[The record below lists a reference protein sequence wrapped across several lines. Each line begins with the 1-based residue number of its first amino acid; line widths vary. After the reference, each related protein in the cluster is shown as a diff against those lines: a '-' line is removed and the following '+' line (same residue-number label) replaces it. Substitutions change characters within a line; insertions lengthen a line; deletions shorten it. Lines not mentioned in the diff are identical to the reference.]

1 MKLAKNLIAVGLIF
15 MASTFFCGCQSNTV
29 DFKYKVKA
37 GTKNEYKHTSKLNVV
52 SLKVNGK
59 DENVPKD
66 EQSLTSIV
74 TEETKSITEKD
85 ERNIEL
91 SISDAVLN
99 RVIDGKSQEIPL
111 NQITEQKTKYKMTDK
126 GVITEIDGTE
136 VTENSSDIDNSI
148 VSIRFDDKP
157 TTKGESWEVKTEKTV
172 QSGPVSSDKIKTI
185 KTYTFD
191 GYEKYKNKSLA
202 KITEK
207 IDMTMNR
214 EYKLPPTK
222 SGDKPIEVPVINQSA
237 KTEGT
242 GTILFDVNKGC
253 IVKEEKNWTITNND
267 SKDFTKMKNIPKE
280 EQQKMDRVSVL
291 EINVEYELV
300 ENEADSDKSNESA
313 KEEKKPEVK
322 KEEPKEEKK

>member
-15 MASTFFCGCQSNTV
+15 IASTFFCGCQSNTV

-74 TEETKSITEKD
+74 TEETKSITEKG

-91 SISDAVLN
+91 SISDAVLS

-111 NQITEQKTKYKMTDK
+111 NQITEQKTKYKMTEK
-126 GVITEIDGTE
+126 GIITEIDGTE
-136 VTENSSDIDNSI
+136 VTENSNDIDNSI

-157 TTKGESWEVKTEKTV
+157 TTKGESWEVKSEKTV
-172 QSGPVSSDKIKTI
+172 QSGPASSDKIKTV

-207 IDMTMNR
+207 IEMNMSR

-222 SGDKPIEVPVINQSA
+222 EGDKPIEIPDIKQSS

-253 IVKEEKNWTITNND
+253 IVKEDKTWTITNND

-291 EINVEYELV
+291 EINVQYDLIDEDSSEAS
-300 ENEADSDKSNESA
+300 ENKA